1 VKEYMMLARDY
12 VYVHGGREKERDR
25 SEETGVKGRH
35 KPHARRDLVDEEGV
49 DVEDL
54 GIVTGYCGKL
64 CEMVEAQTP
73 CSPGRGGQREC
84 RARAR
89 VRS

>member
-1 VKEYMMLARDY
+1 MKEYMMLARDY

-73 CSPGRGGQREC
+73 CSPGRGGQREW

-89 VRS
+89 GRS